1 MLHPKLHAKVRAD
14 EYIHQGKRQLLIDQ
28 IAQKGITDKAV
39 LDAMMEVPR
48 HFFLDPAFEVI
59 AYENRAFP
67 ILAAQTISHPYTV
80 AYQTQLLEV
89 KKHDKILEIGT
100 GSAYQSCVLAKMGAR
115 VFTIERQK
123 ILYNYNTEFFYL
135 KEFPE
140 IKRFLGDGFKGLPGF
155 MPFDKIIVTCG
166 APFIPETLLQQLKM
180 GGIMV
185 VPVGEGDTQ
194 IMHKIIKTEN
204 GFIEDKLDNFS
215 FVPMLEG
222 INRK

>member
-1 MLHPKLHAKVRAD
+1 MLQSKVRTD
-14 EYIHQGKRQLLIDQ
+14 DYIHKGKRQILLDEIGN
-28 IAQKGITDKAV
+28 KGITDKAV
-39 LDAMMEVPR
+39 LNAMMEVPR

-67 ILAAQTISHPYTV
+67 IGADQTISHPYTV
-80 AYQTQLLEV
+80 AYQTQLLQIR
-89 KKHDKILEIGT
+89 KHDKVLEIGT
-100 GSAYQSCVLAKMGAR
+100 GSAYQACVLARLGAR

-123 ILYNYNTEFFYL
+123 KLYDYNSKFFYL

-155 MPFDKIIVTCG
+155 APFDKIIVTCG
-166 APFIPETLLQQLKM
+166 APFIPEQLLEQLKP

-185 VPVGEGDTQ
+185 VPVGEGDKQ
-194 IMHKIIKTEN
+194 VMHRITRQGDDFSE
-204 GFIEDKLDNFS
+204 EVLDAFS

-222 INRK
+222 VQRK